1 MKPFV
6 ATLLATA
13 LSAAF
18 ASAYAHNHS
27 EGKPDTATY
36 RTMTQKAA
44 ADYKAANAQCTDLK
58 GNERS
63 VCVETAKVARARAD
77 VDATMQYNNTL
88 KLRTA
93 ARTALANAEYA
104 LAKAKCTVMTGADK
118 DTCTATATSARTASL
133 ADAKADR
140 MSDTAATGTTAAAVG
155 VDNKGAIANTRTTDP
170 TKAAAVDKCAQIAG
184 RTDTGCLIDNK
195 GRTTAATAAATAA
208 NRTENAAERASDNT
222 RNAAATVANRTE
234 NATERAADKTRN
246 AASTVAQK
254 TENAAETVVQKTKE
268 VARNVAD
275 KTERA
280 VDNIAARTDR
290 ATDNAAARTDRA
302 TDKAAARTERSAE
315 VAASKTGKVVA
326 DSIIT
331 TKVKAD
337 LFKEPE
343 LSAMA
348 IHVETE
354 KGVVMLSGFVDS
366 KADADKAVRL
376 AKSVEGV
383 TQVKSAIKVK

>member
-13 LSAAF
+13 LTAAF
-18 ASAYAHNHS
+18 SSAYAADTT
-27 EGKPDTATY
+27 KPDTTAY
-36 RTMTQKAA
+36 RSMTEQAA
-44 ADYKAANAQCTDLK
+44 ADYKLASAKCTGMT
-58 GNERS
+58 GNERA
-63 VCVETAKVARARAD
+63 VCLEEAKVARARAD
-77 VDATMQYNNTL
+77 ADAVAQHNNTA
-88 KLRTA
+88 KMRVA
-93 ARTALANAEYA
+93 ARTALAKAEHA
-104 LAKAKCTVMTGADK
+104 LAVVKCSVMTGAEK
-118 DTCTATATSARTASL
+118 DRCLANARSVQTAAL

-140 MSDTAATGTTAAAVG
+140 NVRMAGVASRVDDKGLIANTGTTEPA
-155 VDNKGAIANTRTTDP
+155 
-170 TKAAAVDKCAQIAG
+170 KAAAVDKCAHM
-184 RTDTGCLIDNK
+184 TDGKPGVGCMVDNK
-195 GRTTAATAAATAA
+195 DRTAAAT
-208 NRTENAAERASDNT
+208 
-222 RNAAATVANRTE
+222 
-234 NATERAADKTRN
+234 
-246 AASTVAQK
+246 
-254 TENAAETVVQKTKE
+254 
-268 VARNVAD
+268 VAD

-280 VDNIAARTDR
+280 VERMAAGTER
-290 ATDNAAARTDRA
+290 AAERSADAAGNAAA
-302 TDKAAARTERSAE
+302 
-315 VAASKTGKVVA
+315 KTGKAISDTV
-326 DSIIT
+326 IT

>member
-13 LSAAF
+13 LTAAF
-18 ASAYAHNHS
+18 SSAYAHD
-27 EGKPDTATY
+27 GKPDTATY

-44 ADYKAANAQCTDLK
+44 ADYKIAAAKCTGMT
-58 GNERS
+58 GNERA
-63 VCVETAKVARARAD
+63 VCVEEAKVTRARAD
-77 VDATMQYNNTL
+77 IDAVAQYNNTT
-88 KLRTA
+88 KARAT
-93 ARTALANAEYA
+93 ARTALANAEHA
-104 LAKAKCTVMTGADK
+104 LARVKCSVMSGAEKDSCISNAKSVH
-118 DTCTATATSARTASL
+118 TAAL

-140 MSDTAATGTTAAAVG
+140 DIRVATNTA
-155 VDNKGAIANTRTTDP
+155 VDGKGLIANTQTSEP
-170 TKAAAVDKCAQIAG
+170 AKAAAVDKCAQIAG
-184 RTDTGCLIDNK
+184 QPSTGCLIDNK
-195 GRTTAATAAATAA
+195 DNTVSTPTPTTTAGVLA
-208 NRTENAAERASDNT
+208 NRTENAAA
-222 RNAAATVANRTE
+222 NAAANTRS
-234 NATERAADKTRN
+234 AA
-246 AASTVAQK
+246 ATVAQK
-254 TENAAETVVQKTKE
+254 TENAAETAVEKTKQ
-268 VARNVAD
+268 VASNIAD

-280 VDNIAARTDR
+280 VDRVAGRTDVAADKTER
-290 ATDNAAARTDRA
+290 VADNAAA
-302 TDKAAARTERSAE
+302 
-315 VAASKTGKVVA
+315 KTGKVVS
-326 DSIIT
+326 DSVIT

-366 KADADKAVRL
+366 KADAEKAVRL

>member
-13 LSAAF
+13 LTVAFSSAHAD
-18 ASAYAHNHS
+18 S
-27 EGKPDTATY
+27 ATY
-36 RTMTQKAA
+36 KTMTSKAA
-44 ADYKAANAQCTDLK
+44 ADYKLAAAKCTGMT
-58 GNERS
+58 GNERA
-63 VCVETAKVARARAD
+63 VCIDDAKVARARLEL
-77 VDATMQYNNTL
+77 DAVTQHNNTL
-88 KLRTA
+88 K
-93 ARTALANAEYA
+93 ARTNARIALANAEHS
-104 LAKAKCTVMTGADK
+104 LARVKCSVVTGADK
-118 DTCTATATSARTASL
+118 TSCLSAAHGVHTAAL

-140 MSDTAATGTTAAAVG
+140 DIRVATAATVG
-155 VDNKGAIANTRTTDP
+155 VDGKGLIANTATTEP
-170 TKAAAVDKCAQIAG
+170 AKAAAVDKCAQVDG
-184 RTDTGCLIDNK
+184 KPTTGCLIDNN
-195 GRTTAATAAATAA
+195 GRTVAATAAGAATTAAANTREAAATAA
-208 NRTENAAERASDNT
+208 EKTGNLAERAVEKTKDV
-222 RNAAATVANRTE
+222 AAT
-234 NATERAADKTRN
+234 
-246 AASTVAQK
+246 
-254 TENAAETVVQKTKE
+254 
-268 VARNVAD
+268 VAD

-280 VDNIAARTDR
+280 VDRMAVGTERAVDRAAVTTDRVGDKTQSVAAR
-290 ATDNAAARTDRA
+290 
-302 TDKAAARTERSAE
+302 
-315 VAASKTGKVVA
+315 TGKVVA
-326 DSIIT
+326 DSVIT

>member
-1 MKPFV
+1 MKPFA

-13 LSAAF
+13 LTAAF
-18 ASAYAHNHS
+18 SSAYAADT
-27 EGKPDTATY
+27 KTDTATY

-44 ADYKAANAQCTDLK
+44 ADYKIAAAKCTGLT
-58 GNERS
+58 GNDKA
-63 VCVETAKVARARAD
+63 VCTEEAKVARARVD
-77 VDATMQYNNTL
+77 VDAVGQYNNTL
-88 KLRTA
+88 KARTT
-93 ARTALANAEYA
+93 ARTALANAEHA
-104 LAKAKCTVMTGADK
+104 LAKVKCAVITGADK
-118 DTCTATATSARTASL
+118 DTCLSTANSAHTAAL

-140 MSDTAATGTTAAAVG
+140 DVRVAATAAAG
-155 VDNKGAIANTRTTDP
+155 VDGKGLIANTATTEP

-184 RTDTGCLIDNK
+184 GNKDTACLVANK
-195 GRTTAATAAATAA
+195 DRVAATNTAATAVD
-208 NRTENAAERASDNT
+208 RTENAAA
-222 RNAAATVANRTE
+222 NAAANT
-234 NATERAADKTRN
+234 RAAG
-246 AASTVAQK
+246 ATVAQK
-254 TENAAETVVQKTKE
+254 TENLAETAVQKTKN
-268 VARNVAD
+268 AAAIVAD

-280 VDNIAARTDR
+280 VDRIADRTDR
-290 ATDNAAARTDRA
+290 ATDTAAVKTDRAGDRVAAATDNAAA
-302 TDKAAARTERSAE
+302 
-315 VAASKTGKVVA
+315 KTGKAVA
-326 DSIIT
+326 DSVIT

-383 TQVKSAIKVK
+383 TSVKSAIKVK

>member
-18 ASAYAHNHS
+18 STAAYADDA
-27 EGKPDTATY
+27 KTDTATY
-36 RTMTQKAA
+36 RTMTQKAK
-44 ADYKAANAQCTDLK
+44 ADFKAANAQCTGLK
-58 GNERS
+58 GNERA
-63 VCVETAKVARARAD
+63 VCVETAKVALARAD
-77 VDATMQYNNTL
+77 VDATTQYNNTL
-88 KLRTA
+88 KARIA

-104 LAKAKCTVMTGADK
+104 LAKVKCVVMTGADK
-118 DTCTATATSARTASL
+118 DSCTAAATSVRTASL

-140 MSDTAATGTTAAAVG
+140 AVDTTAAAVG
-155 VDNKGAIANTRTTDP
+155 VDSKGAIANTRTTDP

-184 RTDTGCLIDNK
+184 RADTGCLIDNK
-195 GRTTAATAAATAA
+195 NRTAVTTAAGATAATAATRTEVAA
-208 NRTENAAERASDNT
+208 ENAADRT
-222 RNAAATVANRTE
+222 RNAAT
-234 NATERAADKTRN
+234 
-246 AASTVAQK
+246 TVAQK

-280 VDNIAARTDR
+280 VDNVAARADRATDNVAARTDR
-290 ATDNAAARTDRA
+290 ATDNAAARTERTADV
-302 TDKAAARTERSAE
+302 AAA
-315 VAASKTGKVVA
+315 KTGKVVA

>member
-18 ASAYAHNHS
+18 SSAYAADTT
-27 EGKPDTATY
+27 KPDTTAY
-36 RTMTQKAA
+36 RSMTEQAA
-44 ADYKAANAQCTDLK
+44 ADYKLASAKCTGMT
-58 GNERS
+58 GNERA
-63 VCVETAKVARARAD
+63 VCLEEAKVARAR
-77 VDATMQYNNTL
+77 VDADAVAQHNNTA
-88 KLRTA
+88 KMRVA
-93 ARTALANAEYA
+93 ARTALAKAEHA
-104 LAKAKCTVMTGADK
+104 LAVVKCSVMTGAEK
-118 DTCTATATSARTASL
+118 DSCLANARSVQTAAL

-140 MSDTAATGTTAAAVG
+140 NVRMAGVASRVDDKGLIANTGTTEPA
-155 VDNKGAIANTRTTDP
+155 
-170 TKAAAVDKCAQIAG
+170 KAAAVDKCAHM
-184 RTDTGCLIDNK
+184 TDGKPGVGCMVDNK
-195 GRTTAATAAATAA
+195 DRTAAAA
-208 NRTENAAERASDNT
+208 
-222 RNAAATVANRTE
+222 
-234 NATERAADKTRN
+234 
-246 AASTVAQK
+246 
-254 TENAAETVVQKTKE
+254 
-268 VARNVAD
+268 VAD

-280 VDNIAARTDR
+280 VERMAAGTER
-290 ATDNAAARTDRA
+290 AAERSADAAGNAAA
-302 TDKAAARTERSAE
+302 
-315 VAASKTGKVVA
+315 KTGKAISDTV
-326 DSIIT
+326 IT